1 MIYKANGGTGDDV
14 IDLIKNGQPIKART
28 NTFTYGSQTFTG
40 WNTADNGVG
49 GTLYQATDTITVPAG
64 ENSVTLY
71 AQWGKAIALAWAAQ
85 KAGQTYGQ
93 FRIQV
98 TPEMLADILY
108 EYRAMKQKQR
118 DEEAARLAR
127 SKKKRN

>member
-1 MIYKANGGTGDDV
+1 MVTKIGK
-14 IDLIKNGQPIKART
+14 
-28 NTFTYGSQTFTG
+28 
-40 WNTADNGVG
+40 TAADELN
-49 GTLYQATDTITVPAG
+49 
-64 ENSVTLY
+64 
-71 AQWGKAIALAWAAQ
+71 ALAWAAQ

-118 DEEAARLAR
+118 DE
-127 SKKKRN
+127 

>member
-1 MIYKANGGTGDDV
+1 MVTKIGK
-14 IDLIKNGQPIKART
+14 
-28 NTFTYGSQTFTG
+28 
-40 WNTADNGVG
+40 TAADELN
-49 GTLYQATDTITVPAG
+49 
-64 ENSVTLY
+64 
-71 AQWGKAIALAWAAQ
+71 ALAWAAQ

-93 FRIQV
+93 FQSQV

-127 SKKKRN
+127 SKEKRN

>member
-1 MIYKANGGTGDDV
+1 MITK
-14 IDLIKNGQPIKART
+14 I
-28 NTFTYGSQTFTG
+28 
-40 WNTADNGVG
+40 
-49 GTLYQATDTITVPAG
+49 
-64 ENSVTLY
+64 
-71 AQWGKAIALAWAAQ
+71 GKSSSDELNALAWAAQ

-118 DEEAARLAR
+118 DEETARLAR
-127 SKKKRN
+127 SKEKRN

>member
-1 MIYKANGGTGDDV
+1 MITK
-14 IDLIKNGQPIKART
+14 IGQPSSDEL
-28 NTFTYGSQTFTG
+28 N
-40 WNTADNGVG
+40 
-49 GTLYQATDTITVPAG
+49 
-64 ENSVTLY
+64 
-71 AQWGKAIALAWAAQ
+71 ALAWAAQ